1 MTDRLLTKKELRHKI
16 GFSFAHIDRL
26 EAQTTPPGRISFPR
40 RVRIGFRVFWSEI
53 ETDRWI
59 ADQLA
64 HRS

>member
-1 MTDRLLTKKELRHKI
+1 MKLLTKKAVREKI

-26 EAQTTPPGRISFPR
+26 EAQTTPPGRITFPR

-53 ETDRWI
+53 ETDAWI

>member
-26 EAQTTPPGRISFPR
+26 EAQPTPPGRIDFPR